1 MNKRGLSAVVTV
13 LIIILITIVALG
25 IIWVVVK
32 NLVLEQSEL
41 IKDREKYFTEELQI
55 VKLRVEGKQ
64 FNITLRK
71 TGGKVETTKEVVQE
85 AIPMDVFSIIDLS
98 GSMSACHSI
107 TTECCSDLGGYY
119 LSDGNCYG
127 VNTARV
133 GDCNP
138 MCGGTPV
145 DALTPTRNANNLLVS
160 TVFNNGG
167 SATKMGLVA
176 YATTVGE
183 AESIDLTNNTADLNT
198 VINSWQ
204 AYGDST
210 SGGTC
215 ICCGINEATTR
226 LDQQS
231 SEGKTKTMIVMS
243 DGRPSL
249 PGCGGDP
256 VDDTIQAANDAMS
269 ELNDLTIYGV
279 GVGENVDEQTL
290 IAIADA
296 GEGEYF
302 SATSIEDLIS
312 VYEEIGEKISITLTS
327 THSYKYILFIFSSAT
342 ESYEA
347 FSLEFP
353 EILGRKEYEFDLTD
367 KLEGAIT
374 KIEIYPTYILDS
386 GKEIIGPLMDS
397 WKPKG

>member
-41 IKDREKYFTEELQI
+41 IKDREKYFTEELEI
-55 VKLRVEGKQ
+55 VKLRVEDKQ

-71 TGGKVETTKEVVQE
+71 TGGEVSTTEEIVQE

-98 GSMSACHSI
+98 GSMLVCRSIADSCCTNILNGRYDWGLDYCHTLTADKKDNCTDI
-107 TTECCSDLGGYY
+107 CS
-119 LSDGNCYG
+119 
-127 VNTARV
+127 
-133 GDCNP
+133 
-138 MCGGTPV
+138 GTWV
-145 DALTPTRNANNLLVS
+145 DRLTPTQIANKELID
-160 TVFNNGG
+160 TIFQEG
-167 SATKMGLVA
+167 SDARMGLLG
-176 YATTVGE
+176 YN
-183 AESIDLTNNTADLNT
+183 ESIKEDASLDLTDNVVDLNT
-198 VINSWQ
+198 KIDSWK
-204 AYGDST
+204 
-210 SGGTC
+210 SGGTTC
-215 ICCGINEATTR
+215 ICCGINEATIR
-226 LDQQS
+226 LNQS
-231 SEGKTKTMIVMS
+231 SSEDRIKTMIVLS
-243 DGRPSL
+243 DGVAR
-249 PGCGGDP
+249 GDCGGDDI
-256 VDDTIQAANDAMS
+256 DDAIQAACDAA
-269 ELNDLTIYGV
+269 EDIDDLTIYTIGA
-279 GVGENVDEQTL
+279 GIDVDEQTL
-290 IAIADA
+290 EAIADC
-296 GEGEYF
+296 GNGDYF
-302 SATSIEDLIS
+302 SATDIS
-312 VYEEIGEKISITLTS
+312 GLTQVYASIGEKISITFTS

-397 WKPKG
+397 WKP